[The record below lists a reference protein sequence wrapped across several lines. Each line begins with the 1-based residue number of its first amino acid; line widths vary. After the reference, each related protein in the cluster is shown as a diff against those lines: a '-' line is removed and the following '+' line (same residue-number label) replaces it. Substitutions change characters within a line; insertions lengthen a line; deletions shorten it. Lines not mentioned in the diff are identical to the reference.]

1 MSTNRGK
8 FVGAGFRM
16 PYVKALEA
24 STVDFLDINPFI
36 ARLTSATV
44 QAEADMNQDGVVNFL
59 DIAPFITALSS
70 Q

>member
-1 MSTNRGK
+1 
-8 FVGAGFRM
+8 M
-16 PYVKALEA
+16 PYVKELEA
-24 STVDFLDINPFI
+24 STVDLLDTNPFI

-44 QAEADMNQDGVVNFL
+44 QAEADMNQDGVINFL

>member
-1 MSTNRGK
+1 MNTNGGSSWELV
-8 FVGAGFRM
+8 FGM
-16 PYVKALEA
+16 PYVKELEA
-24 STVDFLDINPFI
+24 STVDLLDTNPFI

>member
-1 MSTNRGK
+1 
-8 FVGAGFRM
+8 M

-44 QAEADMNQDGVVNFL
+44 QAEADMNQDGVMNFL